1 MRLAYH
7 STIIRILAVVGATLI
22 LAFLALGGLVVLIS
36 PARADSQPEPS
47 AAPLQGAAPP
57 ASPLFTNLS
66 LVKTATTEADPA
78 HGLTVY
84 NGDWITYTL
93 TLYNSDGDTA
103 SSVNIVDTLPAN
115 TLQDVG
121 CSPAGNC
128 VVMTETTV
136 ITLPRGGGT
145 IAIVKPVAIS
155 WTYDSLA
162 ASDFPLTVTF
172 WGRVSCQS
180 VNSQFTNGAYVVYNS
195 GLLAFSN
202 QVNTVVQ
209 AAPPAQNGRFSL
221 SAAPDWC
228 AQDQQ
233 AGPIYR
239 ASDMDWGDFD
249 NDGDLDLA
257 LLSGGQGVLVYRNTG
272 GHLAFFWSNNDH
284 PAEGVRWGDFNGD
297 GYLELLVSGEY
308 KYQSSLLPDGGNYSY
323 TGFNYLYRFDG
334 NTFTSYDSFTTN
346 DGAWRAAVA
355 DFTGDGYPDLAM
367 ISYYGGCTVHLFK
380 NDGTDGRFNRSDPGN
395 TTQSYCLLAP
405 PFYNYGYGHDRSA
418 RSAAWGDYDNDGHQ
432 DLAVSH
438 LDASNNPVIRVYR
451 NNAGVLTETNAI
463 TVASSVG
470 LAFDLAWGDYD
481 GDGLLDLAAALV
493 GNGFR
498 VYHNDGGSFTPAFT
512 VTTYRTE
519 AVDWGDFDGDG
530 QLELAVAGPNLAPR
544 IYHYDAGAFTEIYRL
559 QTSSR
564 GDVYGIRG
572 IDYDNDGDLDLAFTN
587 YQGQSW
593 LFSATAPFLQA
604 RAKAL
609 VGTFAA
615 NGLAWGDLNGGYS
628 DLVYGTGNPAKV
640 FLNGDNGNF
649 ASGITFTPNPVA
661 RSAALGD
668 VNGDG
673 ALDVA
678 LGVNGHNL
686 LYLNQGSGSFVTSY
700 PDWIA
705 GPSNNTSSLFF
716 ADVNQDN
723 YGRPELVAGN
733 QGAPACLYL
742 NQAGALAAT
751 PTWQSPESDTTYQVG
766 WGYYDGDILPDL
778 AVANGG
784 GPTRIYR
791 NTGFDG
797 FSLAQT
803 LPVANTRSVAW
814 GDYDGDGDMDLAL
827 GNYGQPVQVYRND
840 GGTLTLAWTAPVA
853 RNTTSVAWGDWN
865 SDGRLD
871 LAVGNYDTGDL
882 SQLNQVY
889 TNLGSTAGGGV
900 NLALLWEAAEPY
912 ETTGLAWGDY
922 DGDGDMDLAISQEE
936 PSGPAGIYEN
946 TYVSAAHLNSVQ
958 FPKKM
963 PLPQN
968 PTYLSV
974 DRPGSPDQLFKR
986 SALADPATLII
997 PITFHLFDPNG
1008 TRQPLTNQP
1017 GHNVKVVGYQYS
1029 LDGGGRWY
1037 TARVTPTLGMTASLA
1052 TNRQG
1057 VAYTVN
1063 WRAGEDLN
1071 ANNPNQAVS
1080 EDVRFRI
1087 TITRQNTPTL
1097 VNEAAGRLQQVV
1109 AGAASP
1115 PFRIRSL
1122 SCIWPEDPYILMQPT
1137 PPISAGVP
1145 IKFEGGLSEPYG
1157 GTITYTWDFGSV
1169 ISPGQVMV
1177 HSYTTAG
1184 DHVVTLTVSQPP
1196 CPNTRLDF
1204 VTTTV
1209 TVAPGSGPFS
1219 NVLYL
1224 PLILKSGAGGAAAG
1238 TARAGAGIVTLDLTP
1253 QSPHQVTG
1261 LEGAVEPGEGAVL
1274 RWRPDPADDALLGY
1288 RVYRSGVDRL
1298 GFQRLAQVPAATTT
1312 YADTGAACGYAYF
1325 VTAYNARGESLPSTS
1340 SFYSPPCR

>member
-1177 HSYTTAG
+1177 HSYITAG

-1204 VTTTV
+1204 VTTTI

-1219 NVLYL
+1219 NALYL